1 MTPLAERMRPKKLED
16 WIGHEEILS
25 PGKALYEAIQSDKL
39 FSFILYAPPGSG
51 KTSLCQLIKSHSK
64 ARFVQLSAVT
74 AGVKD
79 LKAVI
84 DEAQLWKSR
93 QQRETIVF
101 VDEIHRFTKSQQDV
115 LLPAVES
122 GGIILI
128 GATTENPS
136 FEINSALLSRVR
148 VFRMEALSEE
158 NLLLILT
165 RAKDLLLSEFQDIE
179 KQIPSFEE
187 EALKFIAKHSQG
199 DARVALSAL
208 EWSLPE
214 VGLKKVQE
222 LFAKKIL
229 FHDKTG
235 DQHYQVV
242 SAFIKSMR
250 ASQTEAALYYMARMW
265 QSGED
270 PLFIARR
277 MVIFASE
284 DIGNADLRAIALANA
299 VRHAVEFV
307 GRPECYYALAQGVIY
322 LSKAP
327 KSREVGDRFQKALL
341 QVDRGG
347 ALPVPGFLTNAPGKL
362 DKDFGRGRERYENE
376 SYLPEDLGTD
386 REV

>member
-1 MTPLAERMRPKKLED
+1 VIPLAERMRPKTLED
-16 WIGHEEILS
+16 WIGHEAVLA
-25 PGKALYEAIQSDKL
+25 PGKALYEAIRNDKL
-39 FSFILYAPPGSG
+39 FSFILYAPAGTG
-51 KTSLCQLIKSHSK
+51 KTSLAQLIKSYSK

-84 DEAQLWKSR
+84 DEARMWKSR
-93 QQRETIVF
+93 QSRETVVF
-101 VDEIHRFTKSQQDV
+101 VDEIHRFNKSQQDV

-122 GGIILI
+122 GDIILI

-148 VFRMEALSEE
+148 VFRLEALSEE
-158 NLLLILT
+158 SILKILKHAKIALESEGEGIEEDALL
-165 RAKDLLLSEFQDIE
+165 A
-179 KQIPSFEE
+179 
-187 EALKFIAKHSQG
+187 IASLSQG
-199 DARVALSAL
+199 DARVALNAL
-208 EWSLPE
+208 EWCLPDAT
-214 VGLKKVQE
+214 VSKVKE
-222 LFAKKIL
+222 LFAKKVL

-250 ASQTEAALYYMARMW
+250 ASQPEAALYYMARMW
-265 QSGED
+265 SAGED

-299 VRHAVEFV
+299 VRHAVEFI

-322 LSKAP
+322 LSKAS
-327 KSREVGDRFQKALL
+327 KSREVGEAFQKAMEL
-341 QVDRGG
+341 VDRGG
-347 ALPVPGFLTNAPGKL
+347 AAAVPGFLTNAPGRL
-362 DKDFGRGRERYENE
+362 DKDFGRGRAREENE
-376 SYLPEDLGTD
+376 SYLPKELSD
-386 REV
+386 

>member
-1 MTPLAERMRPKKLED
+1 MIPLAERMRPKKLEE
-16 WIGHEEILS
+16 WVGHEEVLA

-51 KTSLCQLIKSHSK
+51 KTSLCQLIKSYSK
-64 ARFVQLSAVT
+64 ARFIQLSAVT

-84 DEAQLWKSR
+84 DEANIWKTR

-101 VDEIHRFTKSQQDV
+101 VDEIHRFNKSQQDV

-122 GGIILI
+122 GGIILM

-158 NLLLILT
+158 NILKILN
-165 RAKDLLLSEFQDIE
+165 RAKDVLLLDAQENKNLKIEFE
-179 KQIPSFEE
+179 NS
-187 EALKFIAKHSQG
+187 ALEFIAKHSQG

-208 EWSLPE
+208 EWSLP
-214 VGLKKVQE
+214 LCTLQKVQE

-235 DQHYQVV
+235 DQHYQIV

-265 QSGED
+265 QAGED

-322 LSKAP
+322 LSKAA
-327 KSREVGDRFQKALL
+327 KSREVGDMFQKALS

-362 DKDFGRGRERYENE
+362 DKNFGRGRDRFENE
-376 SYLPEDLGTD
+376 SYMPEDLSM
-386 REV
+386 E